1 MLINFQLIWKCIQDK
16 NITKMMNN
24 LKHSVQKIIKIQL
37 KLIKK
42 IIMYKQK
49 RKIKIIYNQL
59 INKKVKI

>member
-16 NITKMMNN
+16 NKTKMMNN
-24 LKHSVQKIIKIQL
+24 LKDSVQESIKIQL

-42 IIMYKQK
+42 IIIYKQK
-49 RKIKIIYNQL
+49 RKIMIIYNQL